1 MSKDLPKMYQNTFN
15 KEINNNRC
23 IYSSLLDRN
32 ELKQNKKNIKKTKEY
47 KHDRFTIEQKIFNIF
62 NSKDYI
68 YKADVI
74 IVTDNQVLQKRI
86 IGKNSDNLI
95 TIDNEYIPISI
106 IKDIYKK

>member
-23 IYSSLLDRN
+23 IYSSLLD
-32 ELKQNKKNIKKTKEY
+32 KKEIKHKE
-47 KHDRFTIEQKIFNIF
+47 KVKEKDVKFDRFTIEQKIFNIF

-68 YKADVI
+68 YKADVT

-95 TIDNEYIPISI
+95 TMDNEYIPISI
-106 IKDIYKK
+106 IRDIYRS

>member
-1 MSKDLPKMYQNTFN
+1 MSKDLPKMYQNSFN

-23 IYSSLLDRN
+23 VFSSLVDKKKERN
-32 ELKQNKKNIKKTKEY
+32 KEQIINNNY
-47 KHDRFTIEQKIFNIF
+47 DRFTIEQKIFNIF

-68 YKADVI
+68 YKADVT

-86 IGKNSDNLI
+86 VGKNSNNLI

-106 IKDIYKK
+106 IRDIYKK